1 MAAQSEALTTEAVTV
16 ERAERAVRHRPRG
29 RYVLSYLVL
38 ILAATVV
45 LLPIYMTLVNA
56 LLAKESIV
64 AYPPK
69 LLPFKCSWD
78 ICSTASP
85 QWGNFPKALDQVP
98 LARYMLNSTVQTGV
112 IVIGQLITSA
122 LAAYAF
128 AFLRFPG
135 RGLLFLIFLSTLM
148 VPLEVS
154 IIPNFQTV
162 QWMAHKPDLEILGFN
177 LAGKILSKDSY
188 QALTLPFLATAFGTF
203 LLRQHFMT
211 IPRELRD
218 AAAIDGYGHFRFLL
232 FVVLPLSRPVLAS
245 LAVFAFLSAW
255 NQYLWPLLVTDDDNM
270 RTVQIGLAALRGR
283 EIDSFNVVMAGTL
296 IAAMP
301 MFAML
306 VAFQGQLVRGLTA
319 GAVKR

>member
-1 MAAQSEALTTEAVTV
+1 MTTTSEALTTKAAT
-16 ERAERAVRHRPRG
+16 AERAARYRPWGRHA
-29 RYVLSYLVL
+29 LSYAGL

-45 LLPIYMTLVNA
+45 LLPIYMTVVNA

-69 LLPFKCSWD
+69 LFPSD
-78 ICSTASP
+78 P

-98 LARYMLNSTVQTGV
+98 LVRYMWNSAIMTGV
-112 IVIGQLITSA
+112 IVIGQLVTAS

-148 VPLEVS
+148 VPIEVS
-154 IIPNFQTV
+154 IIPNFQTI
-162 QWMAHKPDLEILGFN
+162 QRLGWQ
-177 LAGKILSKDSY
+177 DTY
-188 QALTLPFLATAFGTF
+188 QALTIPFLATAFGTF

-211 IPRELRD
+211 IPKELRD
-218 AAAIDGYGHFRFLL
+218 AAAIDGYGHLRFLF

-255 NQYLWPLLVTDDDNM
+255 NQYLWPLLVTNDDNM

-306 VAFQGQLVRGLTA
+306 VLFQGQLVRGLTA

>member
-1 MAAQSEALTTEAVTV
+1 MATQSEALTTKAVEAK
-16 ERAERAVRHRPRG
+16 RAPRRRPWG
-29 RYVLSYLVL
+29 RYILQYLGL

-56 LLAKESIV
+56 LLPKESIV

-69 LLPFKCSWD
+69 LF
-78 ICSTASP
+78 ASDP
-85 QWGNFPKALDQVP
+85 HWGNFTRSLDEVP
-98 LARYMLNSTVQTGV
+98 LVRYMVNSSIQTGV
-112 IVIGQLITSA
+112 IVIGQLVTAS

-162 QWMAHKPDLEILGFN
+162 QWMTHKPDIQILGFDF
-177 LAGKILSKDSY
+177 AGKILSKDSY
-188 QALTLPFLATAFGTF
+188 QALTIPFLATAFGTF

-211 IPRELRD
+211 IPKELRD
-218 AAAIDGYGHFRFLL
+218 AAAIDGYGHFRFLV
-232 FVVLPLSRPVLAS
+232 FVVMPLSRPVLAS

>member
-1 MAAQSEALTTEAVTV
+1 MTTTSEALTTKAVTT
-16 ERAERAVRHRPRG
+16 ERAARYRPWGRHA
-29 RYVLSYLVL
+29 LSYAGL

-45 LLPIYMTLVNA
+45 LLPIYMTVVNA

-69 LLPFKCSWD
+69 LFPSD
-78 ICSTASP
+78 P
-85 QWGNFPKALDQVP
+85 QWGNFTRALDEVP
-98 LARYMLNSTVQTGV
+98 LARYMWNSAIMTGV
-112 IVIGQLITSA
+112 IVIGQLVTAS

-135 RGLLFLIFLSTLM
+135 RGLLFIIFLSTLM

-154 IIPNFQTV
+154 IIPNFQTI
-162 QWMAHKPDLEILGFN
+162 QRLGWQ
-177 LAGKILSKDSY
+177 DTY
-188 QALTLPFLATAFGTF
+188 QALTVPFLATAFGTF

-211 IPRELRD
+211 IPKELRD
-218 AAAIDGYGHFRFLL
+218 AAAIDGYGHLRFLF

-245 LAVFAFLSAW
+245 LAVFAFLSSW
-255 NQYLWPLLVTDDDNM
+255 NQYLWPLLVTNDDNM

-306 VAFQGQLVRGLTA
+306 VLFQGQLVRGLTA

>member
-1 MAAQSEALTTEAVTV
+1 MTTTSEALTTKAVT
-16 ERAERAVRHRPRG
+16 AERAARHRPWG
-29 RYVLSYLVL
+29 RHALSYLGL

-45 LLPIYMTLVNA
+45 LLPIYMTVVNA

-69 LLPFKCSWD
+69 LFPFECSWD
-78 ICSTASP
+78 ICSTAAP

-98 LARYMLNSTVQTGV
+98 LVRYMWNSAIMTGV
-112 IVIGQLITSA
+112 IVVGQLVTAS

-148 VPLEVS
+148 VPIEVS
-154 IIPNFQTV
+154 IIPNYQTV
-162 QWMAHKPDLEILGFN
+162 QSFGGSHLEILGFEVGRHI
-177 LAGKILSKDSY
+177 LRHILSQDSY
-188 QALTLPFLATAFGTF
+188 QALTIPFLATAFGTF

-211 IPRELRD
+211 IPKELRD
-218 AAAIDGYGHFRFLL
+218 AAAIDGYGHLRFLF

-255 NQYLWPLLVTDDDNM
+255 NQYLWPLLVTNDDNM

-306 VAFQGQLVRGLTA
+306 VVFQGQLVRGLTA

>member
-1 MAAQSEALTTEAVTV
+1 MATQSEALTTKAVTT
-16 ERAERAVRHRPRG
+16 ERAARHRAWG
-29 RYVLSYLVL
+29 RHALSYALL

-45 LLPIYMTLVNA
+45 LLPIYMTVVNA
-56 LLAKESIV
+56 LLPKETIV

-69 LLPFKCSWD
+69 LFPSD
-78 ICSTASP
+78 P
-85 QWGNFPKALDQVP
+85 QWGNFTRALDEVP
-98 LARYMLNSTVQTGV
+98 LARYMLNSTIQTGV
-112 IVIGQLITSA
+112 IVIGQLVTSA

-135 RGLLFLIFLSTLM
+135 RGLLFLIFLSPLM

-188 QALTLPFLATAFGTF
+188 QALTIPFLATAFGTF

-270 RTVQIGLAALRGR
+270 RTVQIGLQALRGR

-306 VAFQGQLVRGLTA
+306 VLFQGQLVRGLTA

>member
-1 MAAQSEALTTEAVTV
+1 MATSSEALTTKAVAG
-16 ERAERAVRHRPRG
+16 RRSAWRRPWGRHAVR
-29 RYVLSYLVL
+29 YAVL
-38 ILAATVV
+38 ILAAAVV
-45 LLPIYMTLVNA
+45 VLPIYMTVVNS

-69 LLPFKCSWD
+69 LFPFD
-78 ICSTASP
+78 P
-85 QWGNFPKALDQVP
+85 QWGNFRRALDEVP
-98 LARYMLNSTVQTGV
+98 LARYMLNSTIMTGI
-112 IVIGQLITSA
+112 IVIGQLATSA

-135 RGLLFLIFLSTLM
+135 RNLLFLLFLSTLM
-148 VPLEVS
+148 VPVEVA
-154 IIPNFQTV
+154 IIPNYQT
-162 QWMAHKPDLEILGFN
+162 ITRLGW
-177 LAGKILSKDSY
+177 LDTY
-188 QALTLPFLATAFGTF
+188 QALTVPFLATAFGTF

-218 AAAIDGYGHFRFLL
+218 AAAIDGYGHGRFLL
-232 FVVLPLSRPVLAS
+232 YVVLPLSRPVLAS
-245 LAVFAFLSAW
+245 LAVFSFLQAW
-255 NQYLWPLLVTDDDNM
+255 NQYLWPLLVTNNDNM
-270 RTVQIGLAALRGR
+270 RTVQIGLEGLRGR

-306 VAFQGQLVRGLTA
+306 VLFQGQLVRGLTA

>member
-1 MAAQSEALTTEAVTV
+1 MATRSEALATEVVT
-16 ERAERAVRHRPRG
+16 AERTAQRRPWG
-29 RYVLSYLVL
+29 RYALRYLAL
-38 ILAATVV
+38 ILAAAVIIM
-45 LLPIYMTLVNA
+45 PIYMTAVNA
-56 LLAKESIV
+56 LLPKQAIV

-69 LLPFKCSWD
+69 LFPSD
-78 ICSTASP
+78 P
-85 QWGNFPKALDQVP
+85 QWGNFPRALDEVP

-112 IVIGQLITSA
+112 IVIGQLVTSS

-154 IIPNFQTV
+154 IIPNYQTV
-162 QWMAHKPDLEILGFN
+162 TWMGNKSLDVFGHELT
-177 LAGKILSKDSY
+177 ILSLDSY
-188 QALTLPFLATAFGTF
+188 QALTIPFLATAFGTF

-255 NQYLWPLLVTDDDNM
+255 NQYLWPLLVTNDDNM

-306 VAFQGQLVRGLTA
+306 VFFQGQLVRGLTA

>member
-1 MAAQSEALTTEAVTV
+1 
-16 ERAERAVRHRPRG
+16 
-29 RYVLSYLVL
+29 
-38 ILAATVV
+38 
-45 LLPIYMTLVNA
+45 MTLVNA
-56 LLAKESIV
+56 LLPKESIV

-69 LLPFKCSWD
+69 LFTSDPH
-78 ICSTASP
+78 
-85 QWGNFPKALDQVP
+85 WGNFTRALDEVP
-98 LARYMLNSTVQTGV
+98 LVRYMVNSSIQTGV
-112 IVIGQLITSA
+112 IVIGQLITAS

-162 QWMAHKPDLEILGFN
+162 QWMAHKPDIQILGFDF
-177 LAGKILSKDSY
+177 AGKILSKDSY
-188 QALTLPFLATAFGTF
+188 QALTIPFLATAFGTF

-211 IPRELRD
+211 IPKELRD
-218 AAAIDGYGHFRFLL
+218 AAAIDGYGHFRFLV
-232 FVVLPLSRPVLAS
+232 FVVMPLSRPVLAS

>member
-1 MAAQSEALTTEAVTV
+1 MATTSEALTTKAAT
-16 ERAERAVRHRPRG
+16 AERSVWRRPWG
-29 RYVLSYLVL
+29 RYALRYLAL

-45 LLPIYMTLVNA
+45 ILPIYMTVVNA
-56 LLAKESIV
+56 LLPKESIV
-64 AYPPK
+64 AYPPR
-69 LLPFKCSWD
+69 LFPSD
-78 ICSTASP
+78 P

-98 LARYMLNSTVQTGV
+98 LARYMLNSTIQTGV
-112 IVIGQLITSA
+112 IVIGQLVTAS

-135 RGLLFLIFLSTLM
+135 RGLLFLLFLSTLM

-154 IIPNFQTV
+154 IIPNYQT
-162 QWMAHKPDLEILGFN
+162 ITRLGW
-177 LAGKILSKDSY
+177 LDTY
-188 QALTLPFLATAFGTF
+188 QALTIPFLATAFGTF

-211 IPRELRD
+211 IPKELRD
-218 AAAIDGYGHFRFLL
+218 AAAIDGYGHLRFLF

-255 NQYLWPLLVTDDDNM
+255 NQYLWPLLVTNDDNM

-306 VAFQGQLVRGLTA
+306 ILFQGQLVRGLTA
-319 GAVKR
+319 GAIKR

>member
-1 MAAQSEALTTEAVTV
+1 MTTTSEALTTKAVT
-16 ERAERAVRHRPRG
+16 AERAARYRPWGRHA
-29 RYVLSYLVL
+29 LSYLGL

-45 LLPIYMTLVNA
+45 LLPIYMTVVNA

-69 LLPFKCSWD
+69 LFPSD
-78 ICSTASP
+78 P
-85 QWGNFPKALDQVP
+85 QWGNFTRALDEVP
-98 LARYMLNSTVQTGV
+98 LARYMWNSAIMTGV
-112 IVIGQLITSA
+112 IVIGQLVTAS

-154 IIPNFQTV
+154 IIPNFQTI
-162 QWMAHKPDLEILGFN
+162 QRLGWQ
-177 LAGKILSKDSY
+177 DTY
-188 QALTLPFLATAFGTF
+188 QALTVPFLATAFGTF

-211 IPRELRD
+211 IPKELRD
-218 AAAIDGYGHFRFLL
+218 AAAIDGYGHLRFLF

-255 NQYLWPLLVTDDDNM
+255 NQYLWPLLVTNDDNM
-270 RTVQIGLAALRGR
+270 RTVQIGLQALRGR

-306 VAFQGQLVRGLTA
+306 ILFQGQLVRGLTA

>member
-1 MAAQSEALTTEAVTV
+1 MATKSEALTTKAVT
-16 ERAERAVRHRPRG
+16 AERAARYRPWGRHA
-29 RYVLSYLVL
+29 LSYAGL

-45 LLPIYMTLVNA
+45 LLPIYMTVVNA

-69 LLPFKCSWD
+69 LFPSD
-78 ICSTASP
+78 P

-98 LARYMLNSTVQTGV
+98 LVRYMWNSAIMTGV
-112 IVIGQLITSA
+112 IVIGQLVTAS

-148 VPLEVS
+148 VPIEVS
-154 IIPNFQTV
+154 IIPNFQTI
-162 QWMAHKPDLEILGFN
+162 QRLGWQ
-177 LAGKILSKDSY
+177 DTY
-188 QALTLPFLATAFGTF
+188 QALTVPFLATAFGTF

-211 IPRELRD
+211 IPKELRD
-218 AAAIDGYGHFRFLL
+218 AAAIDGYGHLRFLF

-255 NQYLWPLLVTDDDNM
+255 NQYLWPLLVTNDDNM

-296 IAAMP
+296 IAAMH

-306 VAFQGQLVRGLTA
+306 VLFQGQLVRGLTA

>member
-1 MAAQSEALTTEAVTV
+1 MTTTSETLTTKAAT
-16 ERAERAVRHRPRG
+16 AERAARYRPWGRHA
-29 RYVLSYLVL
+29 LSYLGL

-45 LLPIYMTLVNA
+45 LLPIYMTVVNA
-56 LLAKESIV
+56 LLPKETIV

-69 LLPFKCSWD
+69 LFPSD
-78 ICSTASP
+78 P

-98 LARYMLNSTVQTGV
+98 LVRYMWNSAIMTGV
-112 IVIGQLITSA
+112 IVIGQLVTAS

-148 VPLEVS
+148 VPIEVS
-154 IIPNFQTV
+154 IIPNFQTI
-162 QWMAHKPDLEILGFN
+162 QRLGWQ
-177 LAGKILSKDSY
+177 DTY
-188 QALTLPFLATAFGTF
+188 QALTVPFLATAFGTF

-211 IPRELRD
+211 IPKELRD
-218 AAAIDGYGHFRFLL
+218 AAAIDGYGHLRFLF

-255 NQYLWPLLVTDDDNM
+255 NQYLWPLLVTNDDNM

-301 MFAML
+301 MFTML
-306 VAFQGQLVRGLTA
+306 ILFQGQLVRGLTA

>member
-1 MAAQSEALTTEAVTV
+1 MTTTSEALTTKAAT
-16 ERAERAVRHRPRG
+16 AERAARYRPWGRHA
-29 RYVLSYLVL
+29 LSYLGL

-45 LLPIYMTLVNA
+45 LLPIYMTVVNA
-56 LLAKESIV
+56 LLPKETIV

-69 LLPFKCSWD
+69 LFPSD
-78 ICSTASP
+78 P
-85 QWGNFPKALDQVP
+85 QWGNFTRALDEVP
-98 LARYMLNSTVQTGV
+98 LARYMWNSAIMTGV
-112 IVIGQLITSA
+112 IVIGQLVTAS

-154 IIPNFQTV
+154 IIPNFQTI
-162 QWMAHKPDLEILGFN
+162 QRLGWQ
-177 LAGKILSKDSY
+177 DTY
-188 QALTLPFLATAFGTF
+188 QALTVPFLATAFGTF

-211 IPRELRD
+211 IPKELRD
-218 AAAIDGYGHFRFLL
+218 AAAIDGYGHLRFLF
-232 FVVLPLSRPVLAS
+232 FVVVPLSRPVLAS

-255 NQYLWPLLVTDDDNM
+255 NQYLWPLLVTNDDNM

-283 EIDSFNVVMAGTL
+283 GIDSFNVVMAGTL

-306 VAFQGQLVRGLTA
+306 ILFQGQLVRGLTA

>member
-1 MAAQSEALTTEAVTV
+1 MATKSEALTTKAAT
-16 ERAERAVRHRPRG
+16 AERAARYRPWGRHA
-29 RYVLSYLVL
+29 LSYAGL

-45 LLPIYMTLVNA
+45 LLPIYMTVVNA

-69 LLPFKCSWD
+69 LFPSD
-78 ICSTASP
+78 P

-98 LARYMLNSTVQTGV
+98 LVRYMWNSAIMTGV
-112 IVIGQLITSA
+112 IVIGQLVTAS

-148 VPLEVS
+148 VPIEVS
-154 IIPNFQTV
+154 IIPNFQTI
-162 QWMAHKPDLEILGFN
+162 QRLGWQ
-177 LAGKILSKDSY
+177 DTY
-188 QALTLPFLATAFGTF
+188 QALTVPFLATAFGTF

-211 IPRELRD
+211 IPKELRD
-218 AAAIDGYGHFRFLL
+218 AAAIDGYGHLRFLF

-255 NQYLWPLLVTDDDNM
+255 NQYLWPLLVTNDDNM

-306 VAFQGQLVRGLTA
+306 VLFQGQLVRGLTA

>member
-1 MAAQSEALTTEAVTV
+1 MAAKSEALTTKAAT
-16 ERAERAVRHRPRG
+16 AERAVRRRAWG
-29 RYVLSYLVL
+29 RHALSYLVL
-38 ILAATVV
+38 ILAATIV
-45 LLPIYMTLVNA
+45 LMPIYMTVVNA

-78 ICSTASP
+78 ICSAAGP

-98 LARYMLNSTVQTGV
+98 LARYMWNSLIVTVI
-112 IVIGQLITSA
+112 IVVGQLVTSS

-135 RGLLFLIFLSTLM
+135 RGLLFIIFLSTLM
-148 VPLEVS
+148 VPLEVA
-154 IIPNFQTV
+154 IIPNYQTV
-162 QWMAHKPDLEILGFN
+162 QTFGSSHMEILGFEVGRHVLHN
-177 LAGKILSKDSY
+177 ILRIDSY
-188 QALTLPFLATAFGTF
+188 QALAVPFLATAFGTF

-211 IPRELRD
+211 IPKELRD
-218 AAAIDGYGHFRFLL
+218 AAAIDGYGHLRFLF

-245 LAVFAFLSAW
+245 LAVFAFLSSW
-255 NQYLWPLLVTDDDNM
+255 NQYLWPLLVTNDDNM

-283 EIDSFNVVMAGTL
+283 EIDSFNVIMAGTL

-306 VAFQGQLVRGLTA
+306 VLFQGQLVRGLTA

>member
-1 MAAQSEALTTEAVTV
+1 MTAKSEALTTKAAT
-16 ERAERAVRHRPRG
+16 AERVAHRRPWGRHA
-29 RYVLSYLVL
+29 LSYLVL
-38 ILAATVV
+38 LLAASIV
-45 LLPIYMTLVNA
+45 LMPIYMTVVNA
-56 LLAKESIV
+56 LLPKETIV
-64 AYPPK
+64 AYPPE
-69 LLPFKCSWD
+69 LFPSD
-78 ICSTASP
+78 P
-85 QWGNFPKALDQVP
+85 QWRNFTRALDEVP
-98 LARYMLNSTVQTGV
+98 LARYMWNSFIVTAV
-112 IVIGQLITSA
+112 IVVGQLVTSS

-148 VPLEVS
+148 VPLEVA

-162 QWMAHKPDLEILGFN
+162 QSFGSSHMEILGFEVGRHI
-177 LAGKILSKDSY
+177 LQHILSLDSY
-188 QALTLPFLATAFGTF
+188 QSLAVPFLATAFGTF

-211 IPRELRD
+211 IPKELRD
-218 AAAIDGYGHFRFLL
+218 AAAIDGYGHLRFLF

-245 LAVFAFLSAW
+245 LAVFAFLSSW
-255 NQYLWPLLVTDDDNM
+255 NQYLWPLLVTNDDNM

-306 VAFQGQLVRGLTA
+306 VLFQGQLVRGLTA

>member
-1 MAAQSEALTTEAVTV
+1 MVTTDEALTTKAVTV
-16 ERAERAVRHRPRG
+16 GRAVRHRPWG
-29 RYVLSYLVL
+29 RHALRYIAL
-38 ILAATVV
+38 ILGATVV
-45 LLPIYMTLVNA
+45 LLPIYMTVVNA

-64 AYPPK
+64 SYPPK
-69 LLPFKCSWD
+69 LLPFECSWD
-78 ICSTASP
+78 ICSASGS

-98 LARYMLNSTVQTGV
+98 LIRYMINSTLQTGV

-162 QWMAHKPDLEILGFN
+162 QTMGHSDALWGLGRHILR
-177 LAGKILSKDSY
+177 LDSY
-188 QALTLPFLATAFGTF
+188 QALTIPFLATAFGTF

-211 IPRELRD
+211 IPKELRD

-232 FVVLPLSRPVLAS
+232 FVVVPLSRPVLAS

-255 NQYLWPLLVTDDDNM
+255 NQYLWPLLVTNDDNM

-306 VAFQGQLVRGLTA
+306 VFFQGQLVRGLTA

>member
-1 MAAQSEALTTEAVTV
+1 MTTTSEALTTKAAT
-16 ERAERAVRHRPRG
+16 AERAARYRPWGRHA
-29 RYVLSYLVL
+29 LSYLGL

-45 LLPIYMTLVNA
+45 LLPIYMTVVNA

-64 AYPPK
+64 SYPPK
-69 LLPFKCSWD
+69 LFPFECSWD
-78 ICSTASP
+78 ICSTAGP
-85 QWGNFPKALDQVP
+85 QWGNFSKALDQVP
-98 LARYMLNSTVQTGV
+98 LVRYMWNSAIMTGV
-112 IVIGQLITSA
+112 IVVGQLVTAS

-148 VPLEVS
+148 VPIEVS
-154 IIPNFQTV
+154 IIPNFQTI
-162 QWMAHKPDLEILGFN
+162 QRLGWQ
-177 LAGKILSKDSY
+177 DTY
-188 QALTLPFLATAFGTF
+188 QALTVPFLATAFGTF

-211 IPRELRD
+211 IPKELRD
-218 AAAIDGYGHFRFLL
+218 AAAIDGYGHLRFLF

-255 NQYLWPLLVTDDDNM
+255 NQYLWPLLVTNDDNM

-306 VAFQGQLVRGLTA
+306 ILFQGQLVRGLTA

>member
-1 MAAQSEALTTEAVTV
+1 MATKSEALTTKPAT
-16 ERAERAVRHRPRG
+16 AERVVHRRPWGRHA
-29 RYVLSYLVL
+29 LSYLVL

-45 LLPIYMTLVNA
+45 LLPIYMTVVNA
-56 LLAKESIV
+56 LLPKETIV

-69 LLPFKCSWD
+69 LFPSD
-78 ICSTASP
+78 P

-98 LARYMLNSTVQTGV
+98 LARYMWNSFIVTVA
-112 IVIGQLITSA
+112 IVVGQLVTSS

-148 VPLEVS
+148 VPLEVA

-162 QWMAHKPDLEILGFN
+162 QSFGSSHLEILGFEV
-177 LAGKILSKDSY
+177 GRHILQHILRIDSY
-188 QALTLPFLATAFGTF
+188 QALAVPFLATAFGTF

-211 IPRELRD
+211 IPKELRD
-218 AAAIDGYGHFRFLL
+218 AAAIDGYGHLRFLF

-255 NQYLWPLLVTDDDNM
+255 NQYLWPLLVTNDDNM

-306 VAFQGQLVRGLTA
+306 VLFQGQLVRGLTA

>member
-1 MAAQSEALTTEAVTV
+1 MTTTSEALTTKAAT
-16 ERAERAVRHRPRG
+16 AERAARHRPWG
-29 RYVLSYLVL
+29 RHALSYLGL

-45 LLPIYMTLVNA
+45 LLPIYMTVVNA
-56 LLAKESIV
+56 LLPKETIV

-69 LLPFKCSWD
+69 LFPFD
-78 ICSTASP
+78 P

-98 LARYMLNSTVQTGV
+98 LVRYMLNSTIQTGV
-112 IVIGQLITSA
+112 IVIGQLVTAS

-154 IIPNFQTV
+154 IIPNFQTI
-162 QWMAHKPDLEILGFN
+162 QRLGWQ
-177 LAGKILSKDSY
+177 DTY
-188 QALTLPFLATAFGTF
+188 QALTIPFLATAFGTF

-211 IPRELRD
+211 IPKELRD
-218 AAAIDGYGHFRFLL
+218 AAAIDGYGHLRFLF

-255 NQYLWPLLVTDDDNM
+255 NQYLWPLLVTNDDNM
-270 RTVQIGLAALRGR
+270 RTVQIGLQALRGR

-306 VAFQGQLVRGLTA
+306 VLFQGQLVRGLTA